1 MTDLRRPHHGLF
13 VTGTNTEVG
22 KTYAAALIAR
32 SMCASGHK
40 VGVYKPAAS
49 GCGDS
54 PDGLISGDAVALFN
68 AAGQPGTL
76 HDVCPQLFAAPL
88 APHLAA
94 QAEGKEIDRDL
105 LLAGIEVWADRCEVV
120 LVEGAGGLLSPLG
133 DDLYVADIA
142 LALGYPLVVVAAN
155 ELGVINQTLQT
166 LLAAKHYRDGL
177 PVAAVVLN
185 DCRWEKDD
193 VSVASNMRQL
203 QLHCD
208 VPVLTHLPHRAES
221 FRDEV
226 DWMALTSRQ
235 PRWPNRTF
243 Q

>member
-1 MTDLRRPHHGLF
+1 MTHPHTPPRGLF

-32 SMCASGHK
+32 SLRAAGHK

-49 GCGDS
+49 GCNDS
-54 PDGLISGDAVALFN
+54 PSGLISDDAVALWN
-68 AAGQPGTL
+68 AAGQSGAL

-94 QAEGKEIDRDL
+94 RAEGKEIDRDL
-105 LLAGIEVWADRCEVV
+105 LLTGIEVWADRCDVV

-142 LALGYPLVVVAAN
+142 LAMGYPLVVVASN
-155 ELGVINQTLQT
+155 ELGVINQTLQS
-166 LLAAKHYRDGL
+166 LLTARHYRGGL

-185 DCRWEKDD
+185 DCRQEKDD
-193 VSVASNMRQL
+193 LSVASNMQQL

-208 VPVLTHLPHRAES
+208 APVLTHLAHQSEL
-221 FRDEV
+221 FRDEI
-226 DWMALTSRQ
+226 DWLSLASR
-235 PRWPNRTF
+235 
-243 Q
+243 